1 MFGGSSST
9 GHGKTPQSH
18 NLPLCLHL
26 PACDLRPGQTLPA
39 LSWSGQRLAV
49 LGQSQVTQVA
59 NNESELE
66 TIYMEVLYM
75 YNIYFVVYK
84 IMVLQ

>member
-1 MFGGSSST
+1 M
-9 GHGKTPQSH
+9 
-18 NLPLCLHL
+18 
-26 PACDLRPGQTLPA
+26 
-39 LSWSGQRLAV
+39 

-59 NNESELE
+59 NNESDLE
-66 TIYMEVLYM
+66 MNYMEVLYM